1 MEKNITAIIVFS
13 LLFIIQSGFSQV
25 NDSTA
30 TAQKKDYRI
39 TIGKSVYI
47 SKLWPQPY
55 RYKNR
60 DYKTL
65 SVEVTID
72 KLAHQDLEFDFDL
85 FYLTDEEQK
94 WRIRPVAMYHTHADK
109 KIYLPLTADNRN
121 YNSFENYPIENF
133 KDIEAAT
140 YQASSLSFKKRKKK
154 QANIKALP
162 KEKIKSGRVTYYL
175 DFPVVSG
182 FKYGKVYYKGKP
194 KGFVARD
201 K

>member
-1 MEKNITAIIVFS
+1 MEKNLTAITVFL
-13 LLFIIQSGFSQV
+13 LLFAFQPGFSQE

-30 TAQKKDYRI
+30 TAQKKDYAI
-39 TIGKSVYI
+39 TIGQSVYI

-65 SVEVTID
+65 SIEVTID
-72 KLAHQDLEFDFDL
+72 KLARQNLEFDFDL

-94 WRIRPVAMYHTHADK
+94 WRIRPVAMYHTQADQ

-121 YNSFENYPIENF
+121 YNSFENYPLEDY
-133 KDIEAAT
+133 KDIEAET
-140 YQASSLSFKKRKKK
+140 YEAKSLSLKKGKKK
-154 QANIKALP
+154 QATIKALP
-162 KEKIKSGRVTYYL
+162 KEKIKSGKVTYYL

-194 KGFVARD
+194 KGFVAR